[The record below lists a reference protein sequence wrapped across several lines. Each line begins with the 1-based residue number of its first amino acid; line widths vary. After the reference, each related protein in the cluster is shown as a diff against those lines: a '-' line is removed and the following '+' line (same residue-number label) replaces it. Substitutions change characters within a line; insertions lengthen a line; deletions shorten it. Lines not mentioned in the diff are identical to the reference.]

1 MLAFVR
7 RQISMK
13 VVLPLIAV
21 LALLMVFF
29 GIYFIRERTG
39 AVETLLF
46 TKARNMVLV
55 GAATMEKILTDALNH
70 GELSHDDL
78 FDTDYQPILNGPLA
92 ETDPPRF
99 HTRSD
104 HFFDEQIQ
112 DLLDRFVEED
122 HSVVFAVLVDHNGY
136 APTHNSHYSKPL
148 SGNKQLDRKAN
159 RTKRFFDDAVGLQ
172 AAHFLGDEENKV
184 LRQIYRR
191 DTGEV
196 MWDLSAPILIEGQHW
211 GAFRV
216 GLLLAEAEDSIV
228 SMRRTII
235 VSTLLM
241 LLVTSITL
249 VWMVRRILQP
259 LLRMTQRVE
268 HIADGRIDQNFIT
281 DSTDEIGTLVKAFNK
296 MSSQLRQTTV
306 SRDYYDCIV
315 ESMRE
320 ALMIISS
327 EGLIKSANQST
338 CVLLGYTCDELV
350 DQPVE
355 LILPAAWHKGTFDI
369 HEFSSPTLLIDKKD
383 RGCFFL
389 VAKDG
394 KRISVSLSSSPMVDD
409 QGQVQSL
416 IWVAQ
421 DISQRREME
430 KRLQQAFEESWAMAE
445 NLEEQNLVLSKS
457 QQKLEEAYAELKAS
471 QLIILQQEKMASV
484 GLLAAGMAHE
494 VNNPIGFINSN
505 LNSLRKYLEKM
516 LTYIQA
522 MEELLDQLPD
532 SDQKVAVI
540 QLRKKL
546 KLDFLLDDSRQL
558 IDESL
563 DGTERV
569 RKLVQN
575 LKTFSRADQAEEAK
589 VDLNECLE
597 NTISII
603 WNELKYKVTLNRD
616 YGELPLTL
624 CYAQKMNQVFM
635 NILVNAAHAIEK
647 QGEITIK
654 TRHEKERIHIW
665 ITDTGCGIAE
675 ENLKRI
681 FEPFFTTK
689 EVGKGTGLGMSIA
702 YEIIEQHQG
711 KISVTS
717 ELGKGTTFM
726 IDLPVVE

>member
-21 LALLMVFF
+21 LALLMVLF

-46 TKARNMVLV
+46 TKARNIVLV

-78 FDTDYQPILNGPLA
+78 FDTNYQPILNGPLA

-99 HTRSD
+99 FTRSD
-104 HFFDEQIQ
+104 HFFDEQIKG
-112 DLLDRFVEED
+112 LLDRFVEED
-122 HSVVFAVLVDHNGY
+122 HSIVFAVLVDHNGY
-136 APTHNSHYSKPL
+136 APTHNSLYSKPL
-148 SGNKQLDRKAN
+148 SGNKQLDRKTN
-159 RTKRFFDDAVGLQ
+159 RTKRFFDDAVGLR
-172 AAHFLGDEENKV
+172 AAHFLGDEQNRV

-196 MWDLSAPILIEGQHW
+196 MWDLSAPILIEGEHW

-216 GLLLAEAEDSIV
+216 GLLLAETEDSIV

-241 LLVTSITL
+241 LLVTSVTL
-249 VWMVRRILQP
+249 IWMVRRILQP
-259 LLRMTQRVE
+259 LVRMTQSVE

-327 EGLIKSANQST
+327 EGVIKSANQST

-355 LILPAAWHKGTFDI
+355 LILPATWHKGTFDI
-369 HEFSSPTLLIDKKD
+369 REFSNPTLLIDKKD

-394 KRISVSLSSSPMVDD
+394 KRISVSLSSSPMEDE